1 MIIVSEISSLLSRLS
16 SAQYYYMPF
25 GCCKLV
31 VPFSPPGK
39 KVSTDDAPEL
49 CGRAGD
55 MVASTALQSQ
65 GFAVTID
72 DSKFYSNNDTID
84 SVHER
89 M

>member
-25 GCCKLV
+25 EYYAFDGTSSLPDNKL
-31 VPFSPPGK
+31 F
-39 KVSTDDAPEL
+39 TDDAPEL

-72 DSKFYSNNDTID
+72 YSCLL
-84 SVHER
+84 
-89 M
+89 